1 MTEKTT
7 EKTTESKKDSREQA
21 KNTATVFV
29 RFKAGV
35 LDPEGVTIQKS
46 LATMGYDKA
55 VSVRA
60 GKFYE
65 VELSDDTEESHKQL
79 QELSEKVLAN
89 PVIESFEITWPA

>member
-1 MTEKTT
+1 MTETK
-7 EKTTESKKDSREQA
+7 EQA
-21 KNTATVFV
+21 RQTTKAVVYV
-29 RFKAGV
+29 RFKDEV

-65 VELSDDTEESHKQL
+65 IELADDSAESERQL
-79 QELSEKVLAN
+79 KELSEKALAN
-89 PVIESFEITWPA
+89 PVIEKFEIQWTSKSKS